1 MTPPA
6 RNATGGKAAPGGTS
20 SGSGVG
26 GATWLSAWLA
36 LNVGLTLLNKAVFSF
51 GAFNFPLTLSALH
64 MLITGVLS
72 WICVHHLKLFP
83 YNPNIDSRGQIYLF
97 LFSFIFSI
105 NIVMGNVSIQIVSV
119 ALVQVFRAVI
129 PGVTMALS
137 LLILGKRSSLY
148 LVLSMVPICLGV
160 MLTVSGELDLTFI
173 GLVYTAIGTFLSAL
187 KVVVCNKFLKGT
199 YEMHPLD
206 LLARV
211 APLAFV
217 QTAVMVYLLEWN
229 ELSNEWYK
237 YADDSVVLFSV
248 FGSGFMA
255 WLLNI
260 TNFFT
265 NQKTSPVTLTVGG
278 NVKQILTIL
287 LSIAIFNTRVSFM
300 GALGILV
307 TVAGAI
313 LYSIV
318 NHKW

>member
-1 MTPPA
+1 M
-6 RNATGGKAAPGGTS
+6 G
-20 SGSGVG
+20 
-26 GATWLSAWLA
+26 WLA
-36 LNVGLTLLNKAVFSF
+36 LNVSLTLLNKAVFSF
-51 GAFNFPLTLSALH
+51 GAFHFPLTLSALH
-64 MLITGVLS
+64 MFITGALS
-72 WICVHHLKLFP
+72 WACVHHLKLFP
-83 YNPNIDSRGQIYLF
+83 YNPNIDQRGQVYLW

-105 NIVMGNVSIQIVSV
+105 NIVMGNVSIQVVSV
-119 ALVQVFRAVI
+119 ALVQVFRAII
-129 PGVTMALS
+129 PGVTMVLS
-137 LLILGKRSSLY
+137 YFILSKRSSTF

-160 MLTVSGELDLTFI
+160 MLTVSGDLDLTFI

-217 QTAVMVYLLEWN
+217 QTAVMVYFLEWQ
-229 ELSNEWYK
+229 ELSSEWHK

-255 WLLNI
+255 WLLNV
-260 TNFFT
+260 TNFYT

-287 LSIAIFNTRVSFM
+287 LSIVIFDTQISFT
-300 GALGILV
+300 GALGIAV
-307 TVAGAI
+307 TVVGAMA
-313 LYSIV
+313 YSFV
-318 NHKW
+318 NLKKW

>member
-1 MTPPA
+1 VAIHVSPNVA
-6 RNATGGKAAPGGTS
+6 GKAGLPLGAS
-20 SGSGVG
+20 SVG
-26 GATWLSAWLA
+26 GATWLGAWLA

-51 GAFNFPLTLSALH
+51 GSFNFPLTLSALH

-72 WICVHHLKLFP
+72 WVCVHHLKLFP
-83 YNPNIDSRGQIYLF
+83 YNPNIDRRGQVFLF

-105 NIVMGNVSIQIVSV
+105 NIVMGNVSIQVVSV

-137 LLILGKRSSLY
+137 YVILGKSSSFY
-148 LVLSMVPICLGV
+148 LVMSMIPICFGV
-160 MLTVSGELDLTFI
+160 MLTVSGDLDLTFV
-173 GLVYTAIGTFLSAL
+173 GLVYTAVGTFLSAL
-187 KVVVCNKFLKGT
+187 KVVVCNKFLKGA

-211 APLAFV
+211 SPLAFV
-217 QTAVMVYLLEWN
+217 QTAIMVYLLEWRD
-229 ELSNEWYK
+229 LSYSWHLYLDN
-237 YADDSVVLFSV
+237 SMVLYSIM
-248 FGSGFMA
+248 GSGFIA

-287 LSIAIFNTRVSFM
+287 LSIVIFSTQVTLM

-307 TVAGAI
+307 TVMGAVV
-313 LYSIV
+313 YSIV
-318 NHKW
+318 NHNKW